1 MKVFISHSLPRSQAL
16 AVTLEGFVRRVV
28 PGTEPWVSESGIDK
42 GARFMSEIRDN
53 LRQSSAGI
61 VCLTPENLTE
71 PWILYEAGALST
83 KVTDRV
89 WTLLLDVGHA
99 AVPAPLTGFNH
110 TTVERE
116 DVLKMMKSIRKTMV
130 AADEK
135 TCSEA
140 DLDKY
145 FSAFW
150 SEDLGPKIDEL
161 RSQEQ
166 VGRKAPDPQAE
177 VLGLLRELGELVGR
191 TAWRQ
196 DKTLAMLHHVYQT
209 VVGHPAPG
217 LAELKGKPFE
227 GLRITDHVRAALQDL
242 SWQPQYAGTP
252 LPLRQATT
260 SAQSGTVVVEP
271 LAPPAV
277 TDASDPSE

>member
-1 MKVFISHSLPRSQAL
+1 MR
-16 AVTLEGFVRRVV
+16 
-28 PGTEPWVSESGIDK
+28 GTEPWVSESGIDK

-53 LRQSSAGI
+53 LRQSLAGI

-150 SEDLGPKIDEL
+150 SEDS
-161 RSQEQ
+161 R
-166 VGRKAPDPQAE
+166 PQAR
-177 VLGLLRELGELVGR
+177 G
-191 TAWRQ
+191 
-196 DKTLAMLHHVYQT
+196 
-209 VVGHPAPG
+209 
-217 LAELKGKPFE
+217 
-227 GLRITDHVRAALQDL
+227 AAL
-242 SWQPQYAGTP
+242 
-252 LPLRQATT
+252 
-260 SAQSGTVVVEP
+260 SGTGRPEG
-271 LAPPAV
+271 ARPAGRG
-277 TDASDPSE
+277 ARIAA